1 MGGPNRLGTIIKET
15 VVMTLLN
22 KQSIRGLGICA
33 VLGTALFSA
42 AAHAE
47 EYTKTFSISGRASVH
62 VDTNDGA
69 VVVTTGDTKQVEV
82 RVEYLGYELEKSL
95 HIEASQSGDEVNLT
109 ARIPNHWH
117 FTLGMRRTLHI
128 EIRMPKNG
136 DLQVKTGDGS
146 IKVGDLAGNV
156 DLHTGDGSLT
166 ANAVKGSIHLSTGD
180 GAINASDLDG
190 KCDAVS
196 GDGRIRLS
204 GRFDE
209 LRAKSGDGSID
220 VEARQGSKLGSSW
233 SIRSGDGSIEMAV
246 PSDLGADLDVTTG
259 DGHITSDIPVTVE
272 GIMSKSRVHG
282 KMNGGGQDLIIHT
295 GDGSI
300 HLRRS

>member
-1 MGGPNRLGTIIKET
+1 MI
-15 VVMTLLN
+15 TLF
-22 KQSIRGLGICA
+22 KQSMICA

-47 EYTKTFSISGRASVH
+47 EYTKTFTISNRATVH

-69 VVVTTGDTKQVEV
+69 VVVTTGDSKQVEFH
-82 RVEYLGYELEKSL
+82 VEYLGYELEKSL
-95 HIEASQSGDEVNLT
+95 HIDSSQSGDEVNLT

-117 FTLGMRRTLHI
+117 FTLGYRRTLHI
-128 EIRMPKNG
+128 EVRMPKDA

-146 IKVGDLAGNV
+146 IKVSDLSGNV

-166 ANAVKGSIHLSTGD
+166 ANSVKGSIRLSTGD

-190 KCDAVS
+190 KCEAVS

-204 GRFDE
+204 GRFDD
-209 LRAKSGDGSID
+209 LRAKSGDGSIE
-220 VEARQGSKLGSSW
+220 VEARQGSKLNSSW
-233 SIRSGDGSIEMAV
+233 NIRSGDGGIEVAL
-246 PSDLGADLDVTTG
+246 PGDLSADLDVTTG
-259 DGHITSDIPVTVE
+259 DGHIASDIPVTVE
-272 GIMSKSRVHG
+272 GIISKSRVHG
-282 KMNGGGQDLIIHT
+282 KMNGGGQELIIHT